1 MTEGTLHTDIDVRG
15 WYSCLGLD
23 NLLERHQFRTEPLLQ
38 LIQVLSTREN
48 VPLYNYIYRVRSLL
62 LRTVLWLYHEY
73 FDE

>member
-23 NLLERHQFRTEPLLQ
+23 NLLERHQFRTEHFLQ

-48 VPLYNYIYRVRSLL
+48 VPL
-62 LRTVLWLYHEY
+62 
-73 FDE
+73 